1 MKKKKSKQ
9 QQLKQNSRTLHSIK
23 KIFPDEKGCKLI
35 ALFMC
40 KVKDT
45 SAPKGGRNCTHDSCL
60 NWSRLRVDSESHKEQ
75 PHLLLIT
82 AKLKQLQWRHLR
94 GKVHAPRG
102 YLHSKHTHQ
111 HKYTLLCVYA
121 GQLMWCWGAS
131 CGISMRCNINYATL
145 TDDQN

>member
-1 MKKKKSKQ
+1 MKKKKRKQ

-45 SAPKGGRNCTHDSCL
+45 RA
-60 NWSRLRVDSESHKEQ
+60 LRGVATALMTLASTGVDSESHKEQ

-82 AKLKQLQWRHLR
+82 AKLKQLQ
-94 GKVHAPRG
+94 
-102 YLHSKHTHQ
+102 
-111 HKYTLLCVYA
+111 
-121 GQLMWCWGAS
+121 
-131 CGISMRCNINYATL
+131 
-145 TDDQN
+145 